1 MCGEELK
8 GVKRELRKIS
18 HLMECDIFAYK
29 LKEDAKYT
37 DYVIMYSN
45 SSVIVKKKVLWFW
58 IEVVMIS
65 ESQVAEVLLNEIYG
79 G

>member
-1 MCGEELK
+1 
-8 GVKRELRKIS
+8 
-18 HLMECDIFAYK
+18 MECDIFAYK
-29 LKEDAKYT
+29 LKEDAKYA

-58 IEVVMIS
+58 IEVAIIS
-65 ESQVAEVLLNEIYG
+65 ESQIAEVLLNEIYG